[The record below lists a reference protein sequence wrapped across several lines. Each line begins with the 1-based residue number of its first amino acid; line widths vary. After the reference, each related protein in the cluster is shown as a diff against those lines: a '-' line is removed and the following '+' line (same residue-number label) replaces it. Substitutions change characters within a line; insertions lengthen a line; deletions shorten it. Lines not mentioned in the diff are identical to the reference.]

1 MNIVNITDIPGIKLG
16 NAQDLTGAT
25 GCTVLI
31 CENGAVAGV
40 DVRGGAPGTRETD
53 LLKPENYV
61 EKIHAVMLAGGSA
74 FGLDAAAGV
83 MQYLEEKG
91 IGFDVGVT
99 KVPIVAGAVLF
110 DLTCGDYR
118 VRPDQKMGHNAC
130 LAAENNEF
138 SEGSAGAGTGATV
151 GKVCGMEYA
160 MKGGIGTYC
169 LQVGNMMVGA
179 LVAVN
184 CLGDVIDP
192 SNGTI
197 LAGAHQQEPFSFLNC
212 EESMIKKHEKITNA
226 FTGNTTIGIIV
237 TNVEMTKAQANK
249 VASMAHDGYA
259 RTMRPAHTMFDGDTI
274 FALSAGNVK
283 ADINV
288 VGLLATRVMEEAILR
303 AVKQATAL
311 GGYKAYQDLTVS
323 DLSAKK

>member
-1 MNIVNITDIPGIKLG
+1 MNVIKVTDIPGIKLG
-16 NAQDLTGAT
+16 NAQNVDGVT

-31 CENGAVAGV
+31 CEKGAVAGV

-74 FGLDAAAGV
+74 FGLDAGAGI
-83 MQYLEEKG
+83 MEYLEEKG

-110 DLTCGDYR
+110 DLTCGNHKI
-118 VRPDQKMGHNAC
+118 RPDKLMGREAC
-130 LAAENNEF
+130 KAAENQDF
-138 SEGSAGAGTGATV
+138 SEGSVGAGTGATV
-151 GKVCGMEYA
+151 GKIYGMEHA
-160 MKGGIGTYC
+160 MKGGLGTYC
-169 LQVGNMMVGA
+169 LQVGNMIVGA
-179 LVAVN
+179 VVAVN

-192 SNGTI
+192 STGKVV
-197 LAGAHQQEPFSFLNC
+197 AGAFQESPFAFLDC
-212 EESMIKKHEKITNA
+212 EAGMIKEHEKISNA
-226 FTGNTTIGIIV
+226 FAGNTTIGIII
-237 TNVEMTKAQANK
+237 TNVEMTKSQATK

-274 FALSAGNVK
+274 FALSVGGVK

-288 VGLLATRVMEEAILR
+288 VGLLATRVMEQAILCG
-303 AVKQATAL
+303 VKKATTL
-311 GGYKAYQDLTVS
+311 GGYKAYQDMG
-323 DLSAKK
+323 